1 MTFDFDLAHPI
12 YSGRKIDRLFSS
24 MKTIS
29 KNWSDK
35 KSIVMLALDY
45 CIDQAETLN
54 DILVSLDLVESVSDF
69 GSTADEIIRILTGR
83 LSENAMVALETS
95 LISKKGRDAAKNTH
109 FIFEIMQIFEDEGIY
124 GDPVIILNSFKSSFG
139 LENPF
144 SFDAKK
150 WDDMVIAK
158 VAYTSARTES
168 HFKINI
174 LIERSRLMTNDNLFL
189 FYLYFFLNRLIPTL
203 TKNSESDFLVMLL
216 RQVNLLLPR
225 RINSTMRT
233 LELSPLQI
241 LIHFRDQRSL

>member
-1 MTFDFDLAHPI
+1 MNFDFDLAHPI
-12 YSGRKIDRLFSS
+12 SSGGKIDRSFSS
-24 MKTIS
+24 MKIIS

-69 GSTADEIIRILTGR
+69 GSTTDEIIRILTSR

-109 FIFEIMQIFEDEGIY
+109 FIFEIMKIFEDEGIY

-168 HFKINI
+168 HLK
-174 LIERSRLMTNDNLFL
+174 
-189 FYLYFFLNRLIPTL
+189 IPTL
-203 TKNSESDFLVMLL
+203 TEGRFGSFNLILFLHQYLK
-216 RQVNLLLPR
+216 
-225 RINSTMRT
+225 SYFF
-233 LELSPLQI
+233 EE
-241 LIHFRDQRSL
+241 RSF